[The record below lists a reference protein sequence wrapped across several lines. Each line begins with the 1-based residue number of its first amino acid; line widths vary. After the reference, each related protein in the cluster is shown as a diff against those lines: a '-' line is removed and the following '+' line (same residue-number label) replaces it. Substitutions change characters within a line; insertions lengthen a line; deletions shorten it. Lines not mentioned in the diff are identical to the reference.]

1 MTTTY
6 LSLWGQD
13 RRHDGGIPLE
23 RDLDYGDLRR
33 AAARMANALAARG
46 VLEGDRVALLLPNSV
61 DFVVAALATCS
72 RMAGSGF
79 VRSAL
84 EDPQRPVAAL
94 DADSEPVVGHRRSQ
108 RGPQHPVPGP
118 VDVSERT

>member
-72 RMAGSGF
+72 PHGWIR
-79 VRSAL
+79 VRPECA
-84 EDPQRPVAAL
+84 
-94 DADSEPVVGHRRSQ
+94 
-108 RGPQHPVPGP
+108 RGPTAARHCTRRGQ
-118 VDVSERT
+118 

>member
-1 MTTTY
+1 MNSSSKLLVCEMSIQMCGRYGSIY

-46 VLEGDRVALLLPNSV
+46 VLEGDRVALLPS
-61 DFVVAALATCS
+61 
-72 RMAGSGF
+72 
-79 VRSAL
+79 
-84 EDPQRPVAAL
+84 
-94 DADSEPVVGHRRSQ
+94 
-108 RGPQHPVPGP
+108 
-118 VDVSERT
+118 